1 MLGTPADSE
10 QGVMRSFFLTN
21 ADSPPPGHC
30 LSSDDLAALNY
41 LYPSC
46 ASVMLVHPACGA
58 RASGR
63 APATRLLHNFGAV
76 FCVPAAVIVGVKLIA
91 LAVVGLQTA
100 WARRKLSASAKAVVG
115 ESERQGRLA
124 RFKLGGRRKRSG
136 EDEVQANID
145 RAKKRKAR
153 REAKAAGGSSGQ
165 LRLWGGRG
173 GRASRNSK
181 VATGA
186 GAAPAAAAPADAPEE
201 AAGAAPAAA
210 AATVAY
216 VSPAR
221 RALEEEIHRSAERA
235 EASAAQLAKASK
247 TAAIRAEPKAYV
259 AAKQATK
266 MAAKAAEL
274 KRISACSSDHSSSL
288 RLQSISSENVSTR
301 RDSHAEQAR
310 AASRIAK

>member
-1 MLGTPADSE
+1 
-10 QGVMRSFFLTN
+10 
-21 ADSPPPGHC
+21 
-30 LSSDDLAALNY
+30 
-41 LYPSC
+41 
-46 ASVMLVHPACGA
+46 MLVHPACGA